1 MRPPAGWQPRTVD
14 AVIPARDEA
23 ATIGQVVSVVRSCP
37 FVREV
42 IVVDDASAD
51 GTGEVAA
58 AAGAKVI
65 RREQGGSKAHA
76 MRSGVSKSDADSIL
90 FVDADVIGLTRRHVE
105 DFCRPHLQGD
115 ATMALGTFD
124 YGFWNP
130 LVTRLPPTS
139 GERILP
145 RWVFEALPP
154 DKLDGYTIEVM
165 LNEVICE
172 CRLPWSASVMRGVT
186 HRTKREKFGRREGY
200 RQTWRMF
207 WQLVGLLRIVR
218 WRTYWFYL
226 RDLKVGPVS
235 G

>member
-1 MRPPAGWQPRTVD
+1 LRPSGGWQPATVD
-14 AVIPARDEA
+14 AVIPARNEA
-23 ATIGQVVSVVRSCP
+23 GTIAGVVDAVLDCH

-42 IVVDDASAD
+42 IVVDDASSD
-51 GTGEVAA
+51 DTGEVAG

-65 RREQGGSKAHA
+65 RRETGGSKAHA
-76 MRSGVSKSDADSIL
+76 MRTGVAASDADSIL
-90 FVDADVIGLTRRHVE
+90 FVDADVIGLTTRHVE
-105 DFCRPHLQGD
+105 EFCRPHLEGD
-115 ATMALGTFD
+115 ASLALGTFD
-124 YGFWNP
+124 YGLWNP
-130 LVTRLPPTS
+130 LVVRMPPTS

-154 DKLDGYTIEVM
+154 EKLDGYTIEVM

-186 HRTKREKFGRREGY
+186 HRTKRDKFGRWEGY
-200 RQTWRMF
+200 RRTWKMF
-207 WQLVGLLRIVR
+207 WQLIGLLRIVR

>member
-1 MRPPAGWQPRTVD
+1 MVD
-14 AVIPARDEA
+14 AVRA
-23 ATIGQVVSVVRSCP
+23 CH

-42 IVVDDASAD
+42 IVVDDASTD
-51 GTGEVAA
+51 DTSEVAG

-65 RREQGGSKAHA
+65 RRATGGSKAHA
-76 MRSGVSKSDADSIL
+76 MRVGVAASDADSIL
-90 FVDADVIGLTRRHVE
+90 FVDADVIGLTTRHVE
-105 DFCRPHLQGD
+105 EFCRPHLEGD
-115 ATMALGTFD
+115 ASLSLGTFD

-130 LVTRLPPTS
+130 LVVRMPPTS

-154 DKLDGYTIEVM
+154 EKLDGYTIEVM

-186 HRTKREKFGRREGY
+186 HRTKRDKFGRWEGY
-200 RQTWRMF
+200 RQTWNMF
-207 WQLVGLLRIVR
+207 WQLIGLLRIVR

-226 RDLKVGPVS
+226 RDLKVGPIS